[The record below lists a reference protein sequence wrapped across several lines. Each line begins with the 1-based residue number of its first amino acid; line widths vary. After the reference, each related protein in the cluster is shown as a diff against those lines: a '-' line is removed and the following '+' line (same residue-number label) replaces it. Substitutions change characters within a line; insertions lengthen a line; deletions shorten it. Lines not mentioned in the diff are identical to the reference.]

1 MVSPTSIPNGLRI
14 AVYNAMGGWGPYSVR
29 EICELFEM
37 HGFTQTADVGDI
49 GGERRSAAES
59 YQQAIDWGDPDQR
72 RRYLMV
78 VEEVLEHYPDDD
90 DGKTPQLARN
100 VHRALKFVGVALPSV
115 EPVLHESGDDLW
127 RPAGAPRIFV
137 SHLAQRR
144 EEVHHLASM
153 LRVIGFACFVAHD
166 AIEPSRS
173 WQREIERALRSCDIL
188 VAYITPG
195 FHDSKWTDQ
204 EVGWALGRGLVAIP
218 IAVEGENPYG
228 FLGEYQ
234 AVRYLSEDS
243 AAQLSR
249 RVFRAI
255 ADAIFQSQRAGASAL
270 TDRVAPL
277 VAQAFSRAST
287 PATATFWFEMLVQ
300 VPASAWTR
308 GMGHAVRECLEQN
321 IAVAEAMVFGTE
333 SEALRPAVEALLRE
347 RQVT

>member
-1 MVSPTSIPNGLRI
+1 METV
-14 AVYNAMGGWGPYSVR
+14 
-29 EICELFEM
+29 E
-37 HGFTQTADVGDI
+37 VGDI
-49 GGERRSAAES
+49 GGARRSAAES

-78 VEEVLEHYPDDD
+78 VEEVLEHYPDAD
-90 DGKTPQLARN
+90 DGKTPQLARS
-100 VHRALKFVGVALPSV
+100 VRRALKFAGVSLPSDEAAFL
-115 EPVLHESGDDLW
+115 EPGDDLW
-127 RPAGAPRIFV
+127 RPAAAPRIFI

-144 EEVHHLASM
+144 EEVHHLARM
-153 LRVIGFACFVAHD
+153 LGVIGFACFVAHD

-218 IAVEGENPYG
+218 VAVEGENPYG

-234 AVRYLSEDS
+234 AVRHLQDDA

-255 ADAIFQSQRAGASAL
+255 ADAIFRSQRVGASAL

-287 PATATFWFEMLVQ
+287 PVTAEFWFEMLVQ

-308 GMGHAVRECLEQN
+308 DMGRAVRACLEQN
-321 IAVAEAMVFGTE
+321 IAVAGATVAGTE

-347 RQVT
+347 RQVA